1 MVANTIFS
9 CRVSQ
14 GITASTQPDSKTQ
27 TEKQPQCIH
36 REGRK
41 SPSFCG
47 LAGRRCLHQ
56 QPRDAVCLQIGV
68 WIFPLCHYNVP
79 VKKTGKPE
87 GDPLSPGLRR
97 FLYLTVF
104 VTGGAILIV
113 EILGA
118 KMLSPFFGTS
128 HFVWTAQ
135 IAVTLLSLSVG
146 YWFGGML
153 VDRCTD
159 LRILY
164 RCILGAGAYLAMT
177 IPFCPKVAYVCLE
190 KMPLAVG
197 SLFAAAF
204 LFFVPL
210 TLLAVTSPFLIR
222 VFTTNVETLGGNVG
236 RLYAVGTVGSVAG
249 TILIGYVLIPLL
261 PNSQTMLITAGVLMS
276 LPLVHFVVWRNRAYS
291 NTGAVVLVLVAGS
304 LGVRGVQLDGKAG
317 NSYMTEIDRTNSNYG
332 LMQVLELEGGGL
344 RYYLN
349 DYLTQNTY
357 DPETGQSTSLFTHML
372 HGLAKVY
379 TRETKDVLCIGVGVG
394 IVPMLFAN
402 EDSKVDAVE
411 INDKIPALAAK
422 HFGFEPEKL
431 NLTIGDGRQFVN
443 SSAREYDAVILDA
456 FLGDSSP
463 SHLMSQEAFT
473 QMKRVLKPEG
483 VLVINMFG
491 EFEPGKDFFTASLDK
506 TLKSVFGTVRIHT
519 SGNGNVFFVATPA
532 TALVQYREFDYASA
546 YPTMVNEAERAMDG
560 IRQVNS
566 QSGIIL
572 TDDYNPVDVRDSATR
587 EEHRRSLAMN
597 MRNSDQE

>member
-1 MVANTIFS
+1 MS
-9 CRVSQ
+9 
-14 GITASTQPDSKTQ
+14 
-27 TEKQPQCIH
+27 
-36 REGRK
+36 
-41 SPSFCG
+41 
-47 LAGRRCLHQ
+47 
-56 QPRDAVCLQIGV
+56 
-68 WIFPLCHYNVP
+68 
-79 VKKTGKPE
+79 VKKTGKAE
-87 GDPLSPGLRR
+87 GDSLSPGLRR
-97 FLYLTVF
+97 FLYLTIF
-104 VTGGAILIV
+104 MTGGAILIV

-146 YWFGGML
+146 YWFGGTL
-153 VDRCTD
+153 VDRSTD
-159 LRILY
+159 LRILF

-177 IPFCPKVAYVCLE
+177 IPFCPKVAYACLDR
-190 KMPLAVG
+190 MPLAVG

-222 VFTTNVETLGGNVG
+222 VFTTNMETLGGNVG
-236 RLYAVGTVGSVAG
+236 RLYAVGTIGSVAG
-249 TILIGYVLIPLL
+249 TVLIGYVLIPLL
-261 PNSQTMLITAGVLMS
+261 PNSQTMLITAGVLML
-276 LPLVHFVVWRNRAYS
+276 LPLAHFFIWRNQAYS
-291 NTGAVVLVLVAGS
+291 NTAATILVLVAGS
-304 LGVRGVQLDGKAG
+304 LGVRGVQLDGKLRF
-317 NSYMTEIDRTNSNYG
+317 SHLVEIDRANSNYG
-332 LMQVLELEGGGL
+332 LMQVLDNEGGGL

-357 DPETGQSTSLFTHML
+357 DTDTGQSTSLFTHML

-379 TRETKDVLCIGVGVG
+379 TRETEDVLCIGVGVG

-402 EDSKVDAVE
+402 EESNVDAVE

-422 HFGFEPEKL
+422 HFGFEPKKM

-443 SSAREYDAVILDA
+443 SCEKKYDAVILDA

-463 SHLMSQEAFT
+463 SHLMSQEAFN

-506 TLKSVFGTVRIHT
+506 TLKSVFGAVRIHT
-519 SGNGNVFFVATPA
+519 SGNGNVFFVASPA
-532 TALVQYREFDYASA
+532 SVLTQHREYDYDST
-546 YPTMVNEAERAMDG
+546 YPTQINEAERAMEG

-572 TDDYNPVDVRDSATR
+572 TDDYNPVDVRDASTR

-597 MRNSDQE
+597 MRNSEDNE